1 MANIHIFDYEDGIQ
15 EYIGNMLPY
24 DYKSFDWD
32 KNGQFK
38 FDELEPG
45 DYNIILLTKP
55 YDCLERS
62 VKAGKYNK
70 DNPKQMKIWSR
81 RNWRYTNQDMYDR
94 IMSFIEKCDG
104 NFLCIHPDRIE
115 EKIPELCR
123 YLMTNEVKFKK
134 REHNKFYKENINQR

>member
-38 FDELEPG
+38 FDELQPG

-81 RNWRYTNQDMYDR
+81 RNWRYTCLLYTSPSPRDQA
-94 IMSFIEKCDG
+94 
-104 NFLCIHPDRIE
+104 
-115 EKIPELCR
+115 
-123 YLMTNEVKFKK
+123 
-134 REHNKFYKENINQR
+134 